1 MAKSK
6 SRQPAPTNEETD
18 AAKRSPDEAQ
28 LRRLLTI
35 ELDELRAELRE
46 AIEAF
51 RLRLEGQIAQV
62 QETLAAPDPP
72 EGEADRGARLA
83 TLTSAIAMLRELQ
96 VKPEKGRRRD
106 LKQIEQALD
115 AIRDQIIGW

>member
-6 SRQPAPTNEETD
+6 PRRPAPTDNEAD
-18 AAKRSPDEAQ
+18 AAQRSPDEAH
-28 LRRLLTI
+28 LRRLLAI

-72 EGEADRGARLA
+72 EGEADRGVRLA
-83 TLTSAIAMLRELQ
+83 VLTSAIAMLRDLQ

-115 AIRDQIIGW
+115 AIRDQMIGW

>member
-6 SRQPAPTNEETD
+6 PRQPAPTDKETD
-18 AAKRSPDEAQ
+18 AAKRSADEAQ
-28 LRRLLTI
+28 LRRLLAI

-83 TLTSAIAMLRELQ
+83 ALTSAIALLRELQ

-115 AIRDQIIGW
+115 AIRDQMIGW

>member
-6 SRQPAPTNEETD
+6 PRQPAPPNNKTD
-18 AAKRSPDEAQ
+18 AAQRPSDEAQ
-28 LRRLLTI
+28 LRRLLVI

-72 EGEADRGARLA
+72 ESEGDRGVRLA
-83 TLTSAIAMLRELQ
+83 ILTSAIAALHELQ

>member
-1 MAKSK
+1 MAKS
-6 SRQPAPTNEETD
+6 RPHRPALPNNETD
-18 AAKRSPDEAQ
+18 AAQRSPDEAQ
-28 LRRLLTI
+28 LRRFLSI

-62 QETLAAPDPP
+62 QEALAAPDPP
-72 EGEADRGARLA
+72 ESEVDHSARLT

-115 AIRDQIIGW
+115 AIRDQMIGW